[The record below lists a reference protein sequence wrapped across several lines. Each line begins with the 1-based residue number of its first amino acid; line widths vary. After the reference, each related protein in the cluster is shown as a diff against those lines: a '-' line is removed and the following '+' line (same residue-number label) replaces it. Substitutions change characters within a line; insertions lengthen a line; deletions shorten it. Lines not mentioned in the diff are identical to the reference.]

1 MNEDYPWWQD
11 PEDDMEEL
19 EEKAPGE
26 EIMEDTNPL
35 PHPTKNWSWFR
46 PVFIRVCEHIEDYK

>member
-1 MNEDYPWWQD
+1 MNEDYPWRQD

-26 EIMEDTNPL
+26 EIMEDTNP
-35 PHPTKNWSWFR
+35 PEESR
-46 PVFIRVCEHIEDYK
+46 PILREQKLFFYVILK